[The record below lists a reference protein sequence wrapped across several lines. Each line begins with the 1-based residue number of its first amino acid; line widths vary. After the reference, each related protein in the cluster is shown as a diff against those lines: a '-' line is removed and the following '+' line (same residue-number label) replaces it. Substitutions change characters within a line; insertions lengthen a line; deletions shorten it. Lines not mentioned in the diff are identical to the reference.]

1 MNTKNS
7 YIRGFL
13 ALLLFLILAGWVLLA
28 PASLTALDS
37 SIQTVVRGNLPGLA
51 TAFFT
56 RITLLFNTSVVVSWV
71 LVLVLFLLYKKKKR
85 AAGFLAGNLAVS
97 VLLIVLLK
105 NIVQRPRPAIQHLV
119 EEHGFS
125 FPSGHSL
132 AATLVCGSLMILAGL
147 AIQDQ
152 TYKRLV
158 QMGLGLVVV
167 IILVSRVYVGV
178 HYPSDVLASCL
189 LGTAFLQLESPK
201 LREWLEKD
209 YQK

>member
-37 SIQTVVRGNLPGLA
+37 SIQTVVRGDLPGLA

-85 AAGFLAGNLAVS
+85 ASGFLAGNLAVS
-97 VLLIVLLK
+97 GLLIVVLK

-132 AATLVCGSLMILAGL
+132 AATLVCGSLIILAGL
-147 AIQDQ
+147 AIKNQ
-152 TYKRLV
+152 TYKGLV
-158 QMGLGLVVV
+158 QWALALLVV

-178 HYPSDVLASCL
+178 HYPSDVLAGL
-189 LGTAFLQLESPK
+189 LIGIGVLSLEYPKTRQWLQE
-201 LREWLEKD
+201 D
-209 YQK
+209 F